1 MLIKNSGD
9 TFAKQNHVVPIE
21 PVLSKIKVHPGKPYS
36 PELQRIQFPITLAW
50 ACTIH
55 KVQGLTLKNIV
66 ISFKL
71 NKQKSFNCGQVY
83 VALSRSTSLQ
93 GLHIL
98 GKIDS
103 KDVKTDSRVHDE
115 YERLRHLKPTD
126 IKRIVPS
133 DKQKMLDSN
142 TFVTMCL
149 LNIRSLR
156 KHSSD
161 IKCDVNLFDT
171 DILAL
176 TET

>member
-1 MLIKNSGD
+1 M
-9 TFAKQNHVVPIE
+9 
-21 PVLSKIKVHPGKPYS
+21 
-36 PELQRIQFPITLAW
+36 
-50 ACTIH
+50 
-55 KVQGLTLKNIV
+55 
-66 ISFKL
+66 
-71 NKQKSFNCGQVY
+71 Y

-103 KDVKTDSRVHDE
+103 KHVKTDSRVHDE

-161 IKCDVNLFDT
+161 IKCDVNLFNT